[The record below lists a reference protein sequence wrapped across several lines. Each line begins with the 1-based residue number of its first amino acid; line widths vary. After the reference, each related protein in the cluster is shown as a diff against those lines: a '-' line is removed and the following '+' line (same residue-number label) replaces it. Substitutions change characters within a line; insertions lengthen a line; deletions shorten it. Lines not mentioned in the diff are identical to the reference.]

1 MSRLTRL
8 TSPMPPT
15 PPTPPCCCVAVRCI
29 DEASVFDGS
38 AGEAFD
44 LPLLQARRGS
54 VDDAVTA
61 RFMARFEPQRRLG
74 RGPADALSEAQAGL
88 MVNHLHPAFWA
99 GFVRHGGG

>member
-1 MSRLTRL
+1 MSRL

-15 PPTPPCCCVAVRCI
+15 PPTRPCCCVAVRCI

-38 AGEAFD
+38 AGENFD

-61 RFMARFEPQRRLG
+61 RFMARFEQERQLG
-74 RGPADALSEAQAGL
+74 CGPAEALSEAQADGR
-88 MVNHLHPAFWA
+88 VNHPPPAFWS